1 MSLSIQ
7 EIDELGK
14 KMEKDVKAI
23 KEELIKICWWMRGGI
38 SLNEAAQLTYE
49 DRLVIANLI
58 KENLDTTNRTKLPFF

>member
-7 EIDELGK
+7 DIDELGK
-14 KMEKDVKAI
+14 KMERDVKAI

-49 DRLVIANLI
+49 DRMVIANLI